1 MSITTKNN
9 IHPEEC
15 ICEQFAYLSNLAVY
29 PNSSD
34 MPELYDIPPLCS
46 IRK

>member
-15 ICEQFAYLSNLAVY
+15 ICEQFAYLLNLVVY
-29 PNSSD
+29 PNNSD
-34 MPELYDIPPLCS
+34 MNELAEMTLEGI
-46 IRK
+46 